1 MSEHKYNDAYSKG
14 FKAGKKQA
22 FTGYCMQ
29 CYDELS
35 PYEQAKLMVEWG
47 ADIPNVL
54 DKIRV
59 EIEQAYCKVTNDYD
73 KGRNYG
79 LYMAIEMID
88 KYRAE
93 SENKK

>member
-14 FKAGKKQA
+14 FEAGKKQA

-47 ADIPNVL
+47 ADILEVL

-59 EIEQAYCKVTNDYD
+59 ELHATAEMHEDGDYYLREEWID
-73 KGRNYG
+73 E
-79 LYMAIEMID
+79 IID
-88 KYRAE
+88 KYKE
-93 SENKK
+93 SEEL

>member
-14 FKAGKKQA
+14 FEAGKKQA

-54 DKIRV
+54 DKIRA
-59 EIEQAYCKVTNDYD
+59 EI
-73 KGRNYG
+73 
-79 LYMAIEMID
+79 IEMRSRQNVGVLEGLDIID
-88 KYRAE
+88 KYKAE
-93 SENKK
+93 SEDKNE